1 MKYTIHSMA
10 GETCLASLE
19 DGRTTLVYQHEL
31 SYRAGRYHLNK
42 AAYARLL
49 AAVS

>member
-10 GETCLASLE
+10 GETCLASLA
-19 DGRTTLVYQHEL
+19 DGRTALIHKSEM
-31 SYRAGRYHLNK
+31 SYRAGRYHLSA

-49 AAVS
+49 ASV